1 MLEREHHNVLQ
12 SLESIISLPV
22 ANTLSDDD
30 LNPPKVLGCIGPHL
44 CEHLRMERREPKL
57 AKVVGFVDVYIWIS
71 RGDVSLKKSLRE
83 LMSGASCVSIEG
95 LETGRVA
102 HQSLEAMKDLD

>member
-1 MLEREHHNVLQ
+1 MEREHHNVLQ
-12 SLESIISLPV
+12 SLKSIISLPV